1 MAKALVKAPDRITNT
16 HRWAGWVAC
25 LAVVFLLRVGLFHAS
40 RLLEYK
46 PYISLW
52 FPAAG
57 LTFAAFVVFR
67 WRVVPVLIAAPL
79 FTNLTSADPQLWSAD
94 LATLIGGGLVYALIH
109 SIAYCLLAAAV
120 LRTIP
125 HSGMPSM
132 SRTINM
138 FLVGGL
144 VAASLAAIGGVMSI
158 CTQGGLQC
166 GDMRSLILP
175 WLIGDYTGLLVVGPL
190 MLCLLRKLAAAMRVS
205 TPDALYTLDELMRVN
220 RGIGHYGA
228 KSVLVLGMVIVALL
242 LIAHDRGNQ
251 PLLFLVFVAIV
262 LQLWMVHTQ
271 TVLQTLLSIAMFSL
285 TLVLIVR
292 WMSLGDVALLLQCA
306 TITLAAGSYYGVAIP
321 VLYAHNVKLR
331 RILTYDAL
339 TGAYS
344 RHFFVELSEQAIRTS
359 FARSAPVSMM
369 MIDLDYLKS
378 INDRY
383 GHRAGD
389 IALAHVVDVAQTI
402 LDPGDFLGRLGGDEF
417 CVMLPGRDNGDA
429 MKIAQHLVEAMR
441 GSRYPFASDIPP
453 GLSIGVVTA
462 RPDPSEDYDS
472 LWLRADSALYV
483 AKGRGRNQVASD
495 MEA

>member
-1 MAKALVKAPDRITNT
+1 MAKALVKVFDRMTGT
-16 HRWAGWVAC
+16 HRWAGWALC

-67 WRVVPVLIAAPL
+67 WRAVPVLIAAPL
-79 FTNLTSADPQLWSAD
+79 FNSLITAESHVWSSG
-94 LATLIGGGLVYALIH
+94 LAAQIGGGVVYALVH
-109 SIAYCLLAAAV
+109 TFAYCLLAAVV

-125 HSGMPSM
+125 EGEMPSL
-132 SRTINM
+132 SRTINV

-144 VAASLAAIGGVMSI
+144 VAASLAAIGGVTAI
-158 CTQGGLQC
+158 CAQGALQC
-166 GDMRSLILP
+166 GDIRGLILP

-190 MLCLLRKLAAAMRVS
+190 MLCVLRKLAAVSRVP
-205 TPDALYTLDELMRVN
+205 TPEALYSLDELARLH

-228 KSVLVLGMVIVALL
+228 KSLLVLGAVIASLV

-271 TVLQTLLSIAMFSL
+271 TVFQTLASITMFSL

-292 WMSLGDVALLLQCA
+292 LTGLGDIALVLQCA
-306 TITLAAGSYYGVAIP
+306 TITLAAGSYYGVALP

-331 RILTYDAL
+331 KILTYDAL

-369 MIDLDYLKS
+369 MMDLDCLKS

-389 IALAHVVDVAQTI
+389 MALAHVVDIAQTI

-429 MKIAQHLVEAMR
+429 MKIAERLVRAMR
-441 GSRYPFASDIPP
+441 DSRYAFASEIPP

-462 RPDPSEDYDS
+462 RGDRSEDYDS

-483 AKGRGRNQVASD
+483 AKRQGRSRVASD
-495 MEA
+495 MES

>member
-1 MAKALVKAPDRITNT
+1 M
-16 HRWAGWVAC
+16 C
-25 LAVVFLLRVGLFHAS
+25 LGAVFLMRVGLFHAS

-67 WRVVPVLIAAPL
+67 WRAVPVLIAAPL
-79 FTNLTSADPQLWSAD
+79 FTNLMTAEPQVWSAG
-94 LATLIGGGLVYALIH
+94 LVTLIGGGVVYTLVH
-109 SIAYCLLAAAV
+109 SLAYCLLAAAV

-125 HSGMPSM
+125 HGEVPSL
-132 SRTINM
+132 SRTINV

-144 VAASLAAIGGVMSI
+144 VAASLAAIGGVMAI
-158 CTQGGLQC
+158 CAQGALQC
-166 GDMRSLILP
+166 GDIRGLMLP
-175 WLIGDYTGLLVVGPL
+175 RLIGDYTGLLVVGPL
-190 MLCLLRKLAAAMRVS
+190 MLCLLRKLASVMRVA
-205 TPDALYTLDELMRVN
+205 TPDALYTLDELARLH
-220 RGIGHYGA
+220 RGNGHYGA
-228 KSVLVLGMVIVALL
+228 KSVLVLGTVIASLM

-271 TVLQTLLSIAMFSL
+271 TIFQTLLSITMFSL

-292 WMSLGDVALLLQCA
+292 WMGLGDIALLLQCA

-321 VLYAHNVKLR
+321 MLYAHNVKLR
-331 RILTYDAL
+331 KILTYDAL

-359 FARSAPVSMM
+359 FARSAPVSML

-389 IALAHVVDVAQTI
+389 MALAHVVDIAQTV

-417 CVMLPGRDNGDA
+417 CVMLPGRDNSDA
-429 MKIAQHLVEAMR
+429 MKIAERLVEAMR
-441 GSRYPFASDIPP
+441 DSRYAFASDIPP

-462 RPDPSEDYDS
+462 RADSSEDYDS
-472 LWLRADSALYV
+472 LWLRADSALYM